1 MKSIL
6 KLDTSNKASSLASF
20 IKVLIEFP
28 APPVVQFFTAYDA
41 TAFHTKS
48 DKGLPVWKG
57 PVMIQYHLWWSK
69 KNVDS
74 LGCAQSNK
82 FNVFKW
88 IFDYPSETSILSK
101 PFKTCFSDSDSAKSP

>member
-48 DKGLPVWKG
+48 DKGLPV
-57 PVMIQYHLWWSK
+57 
-69 KNVDS
+69 
-74 LGCAQSNK
+74 
-82 FNVFKW
+82 
-88 IFDYPSETSILSK
+88 
-101 PFKTCFSDSDSAKSP
+101 